1 MCRHCMCVCINTCTY
16 VSACV
21 RDNSVAE
28 GIQSPPPP
36 WEIKAISAAQDVES
50 EVIHTQGPGLP
61 ARGAS
66 ALVSTSNSQRTQF
79 TFKELGKKLENFALW
94 NLFSAFCVL
103 LANNASSYQ
112 TFWNWR
118 APNHSDTG
126 SCTSVH
132 SLWRIFQRV
141 CFSFSLNQIYFITRH
156 DVIQI
161 WLLGVGNYMID
172 TSRTLDPGLD
182 SEQ

>member
-1 MCRHCMCVCINTCTY
+1 MCNISMCRHCMCMCVNTCTY

-66 ALVSTSNSQRTQF
+66 ALVSTSNSQSTQF
-79 TFKELGKKLENFALW
+79 TFKELGKKIENFALW

-103 LANNASSYQ
+103 LANNANSSDILDL
-112 TFWNWR
+112 
-118 APNHSDTG
+118 NHSDTDTG
-126 SCTSVH
+126 SCASVH
-132 SLWRIFQRV
+132 SL
-141 CFSFSLNQIYFITRH
+141 
-156 DVIQI
+156 
-161 WLLGVGNYMID
+161 
-172 TSRTLDPGLD
+172 
-182 SEQ
+182 

>member
-1 MCRHCMCVCINTCTY
+1 MQAKLLCCKIKVSAWDHNYQQQVYVSMQTGNKKDKDMCATFPCAVIVYVCVCVCINTCTY

-36 WEIKAISAAQDVES
+36 WEIKALSAAQDVES

-66 ALVSTSNSQRTQF
+66 ALVSTSNSQSTQF
-79 TFKELGKKLENFALW
+79 TFKELGKKIENFALW

-112 TFWNWR
+112 TFW
-118 APNHSDTG
+118 T
-126 SCTSVH
+126 
-132 SLWRIFQRV
+132 
-141 CFSFSLNQIYFITRH
+141 
-156 DVIQI
+156 
-161 WLLGVGNYMID
+161 
-172 TSRTLDPGLD
+172 
-182 SEQ
+182 

>member
-1 MCRHCMCVCINTCTY
+1 MSAISNWSICKQSSCAARLKYLPGIIITSNKSMLACRLEIKRTKTCVQHFHVPSLYMCVCVCVNTRTC

-36 WEIKAISAAQDVES
+36 WEIKALSAAQDVES

-66 ALVSTSNSQRTQF
+66 ALVSTSNSQSTQF
-79 TFKELGKKLENFALW
+79 TFKELGKKIENFALW

-112 TFWNWR
+112 TFW
-118 APNHSDTG
+118 T
-126 SCTSVH
+126 
-132 SLWRIFQRV
+132 
-141 CFSFSLNQIYFITRH
+141 
-156 DVIQI
+156 
-161 WLLGVGNYMID
+161 
-172 TSRTLDPGLD
+172 
-182 SEQ
+182 